1 MLPGHK
7 ARLASL
13 RATLEALQRDW
24 KEAHTASTAVAA
36 KLQAVQQQVQTA
48 ALQDMA
54 CLTAFGNHFNVKGE
68 KNDVSV
74 YKHIQNI
81 LDSNARDA
89 STGAGATATVAADT
103 AATAGAGKAEKNQRS
118 SPFSSPVSSVLSCT
132 SPSPAPAAP
141 RGAEGASLKGA
152 MAMATAMELE

>member
-81 LDSNARDA
+81 LDSNASDA
-89 STGAGATATVAADT
+89 SATATVAADT
-103 AATAGAGKAEKNQRS
+103 AATAGAGEAEKNQRS
-118 SPFSSPVSSVLSCT
+118 SPPSSPVSSILSCT

-152 MAMATAMELE
+152 MAMATATAMEVE